1 MNIPKICFVAVLS
14 VVYLHFPLGGQCLPA
29 ACNETT
35 MIQPPCAQIS
45 HLYSQRNLTTIPA
58 ELAYDCLKSVP
69 LHVAEAKQLHDSL
82 VPYLKWQS
90 TFSYVKDPPL
100 DYRMPAYD
108 FWAAFDEIGTK
119 LSRSAYENEWEF
131 GMDLFRTL
139 NNAHDNHLVYVLDIV
154 GKVFT
159 FGRNLSLV
167 SVSKGGHALP
177 EVYVR
182 RALLYLRKKTSLLTQ
197 SADDI
202 QEWHHH
208 DSSFPAAVV
217 AIDGHAVGSYLE
229 SSMNASS
236 RQDPDAFYN
245 SLFWSSAQNT
255 LTPDGGEQAK
265 GAFGGS
271 GIGQLFYSGPSTSLL
286 FANGILSRLRCAD
299 T

>member
-1 MNIPKICFVAVLS
+1 
-14 VVYLHFPLGGQCLPA
+14 
-29 ACNETT
+29 
-35 MIQPPCAQIS
+35 
-45 HLYSQRNLTTIPA
+45 
-58 ELAYDCLKSVP
+58 
-69 LHVAEAKQLHDSL
+69 
-82 VPYLKWQS
+82 
-90 TFSYVKDPPL
+90 
-100 DYRMPAYD
+100 MPAYD

-229 SSMNASS
+229 SWMNASW